1 MSLCAQNL
9 LINPRDVQE
18 SAAMTL
24 VNSLCAEISIFDGVG
39 ESTGVV
45 VERSA
50 IRGKKGLCKS
60 MRDLA
65 IKSRVLGDGYY
76 YIPVELWPKA
86 KGPVVVHK
94 HDWTVI
100 GSIPRTSRS
109 AKKRA
114 KIAAVRDRV

>member
-1 MSLCAQNL
+1 MDRNL
-9 LINPRDVQE
+9 LSIPADHCAGVFC
-18 SAAMTL
+18 MTL
-24 VNSLCAEISIFDGVG
+24 ANSLCAEISIFEGVG
-39 ESTGVV
+39 EPTGVV

-65 IKSRVLGDGYY
+65 IKSRVLGDGVY

-86 KGPVVVHK
+86 KGPVVVHR

-100 GSIPRTSRS
+100 GSIPRTSRA
-109 AKKRA
+109 AKKRV
-114 KIAAVRDRV
+114 KAAQTRA

>member
-1 MSLCAQNL
+1 
-9 LINPRDVQE
+9 
-18 SAAMTL
+18 MTL
-24 VNSLCAEISIFDGVG
+24 VNSLCAEISIFEGVG
-39 ESTGVV
+39 EPTGIV

-65 IKSRVLGDGYY
+65 IKSRVLGDGVY

-86 KGPVVVHK
+86 KGPVVVHR

-100 GSIPRTSRS
+100 GSIPRTSRA

-114 KIAAVRDRV
+114 KVIHDRV